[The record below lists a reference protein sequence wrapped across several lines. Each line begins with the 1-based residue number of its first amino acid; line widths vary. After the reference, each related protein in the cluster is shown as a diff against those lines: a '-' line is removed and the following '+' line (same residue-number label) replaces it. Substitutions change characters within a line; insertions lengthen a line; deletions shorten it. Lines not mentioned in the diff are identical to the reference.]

1 MNFNKKFL
9 TVPAILAAICVAS
22 GGLIGAIH
30 YGTSAYQAA
39 HKTSEAPKEIKAL
52 YGDSSYTFAEVEG
65 FVPSSSTESTFRVK
79 IEACYRVLKDGA
91 KVGYAYMVNC
101 GKPVN
106 TEVLMA
112 ISYHGE
118 PGDNLAPAAINLYQG
133 GDSGYGSK
141 AETLADQ
148 ILSGE
153 TSLDNPNVQNGATR
167 SSKALLDGITATM
180 RDYKI
185 RWAGGDGPI
194 EAYPAAIKTMYPELE
209 DAREDTSFKPIA
221 FSTPEKENA
230 GSVNKRYLV
239 SLKEGKTAVVYLAK
253 GSADDLDPGHA
264 SGEVSL
270 FFAWESEVTPTS
282 DVAKLVPSKFA
293 LDENTMTKDEWK
305 DVYIPGI
312 LDGTK
317 SLDDED
323 AVKVGATLT
332 SNVVRAMLLA
342 ERNDYFHYALLPFT
356 NAWKAMFGEGYT
368 WNRESY
374 QAIDGPSFAYDD
386 GGEGNGKA
394 TARTLVTNQSGVEHC
409 VISTYGEVEFDVGGG
424 DIHHATMNLF
434 VSFAGADASTSE
446 NTIAPTAT
454 YVASV
459 TGMAYSQ
466 WESAYLPHVTDIEF
480 LEDPSNVVTEA
491 TVSSYFV
498 RNMVLTARK
507 AYLAYLAE

>member
-1 MNFNKKFL
+1 
-9 TVPAILAAICVAS
+9 
-22 GGLIGAIH
+22 
-30 YGTSAYQAA
+30 
-39 HKTSEAPKEIKAL
+39 
-52 YGDSSYTFAEVEG
+52 
-65 FVPSSSTESTFRVK
+65 
-79 IEACYRVLKDGA
+79 
-91 KVGYAYMVNC
+91 
-101 GKPVN
+101 
-106 TEVLMA
+106 
-112 ISYHGE
+112 
-118 PGDNLAPAAINLYQG
+118 
-133 GDSGYGSK
+133 
-141 AETLADQ
+141 
-148 ILSGE
+148 
-153 TSLDNPNVQNGATR
+153 
-167 SSKALLDGITATM
+167 
-180 RDYKI
+180 
-185 RWAGGDGPI
+185 
-194 EAYPAAIKTMYPELE
+194 
-209 DAREDTSFKPIA
+209 
-221 FSTPEKENA
+221 
-230 GSVNKRYLV
+230 
-239 SLKEGKTAVVYLAK
+239 
-253 GSADDLDPGHA
+253 
-264 SGEVSL
+264 
-270 FFAWESEVTPTS
+270 
-282 DVAKLVPSKFA
+282 
-293 LDENTMTKDEWK
+293 MTKDEWK

-342 ERNDYFHYALLPFT
+342 ERNDYFQYALLPYT

-374 QAIDGPSFAYDD
+374 QAIDGPSFAYAYD
-386 GGEGNGKA
+386 GVGEGNGKA

-459 TGMAYSQ
+459 TGMEYSQ